1 MTETST
7 TVSRMQL
14 MYGLCLAVAALIG
27 FFIAAPLRY
36 SSLFVLC
43 SVAGLLAFPWLMKWH
58 RVLLV
63 TSFHSVFMVSF
74 LPGELPLWCYLTA
87 IGFFMVVLNRC
98 LSREV
103 TFVHPGGVAWSLVA
117 LVVVVVATAWL
128 QGGVGVRALG
138 SATYGGKKYITLL
151 LGVAAYFV
159 LVARPIPRNRA
170 ALYMGLFCLMALTK
184 LLSHLLF
191 MAGSKF
197 YWLFN
202 FISSDEAYSQAVY
215 EAQAYGNHVFRTT
228 AFSDAAGGVIGFM
241 LAMLGMRGV
250 FNLRK
255 PWFLAL
261 TILCIGV
268 GMVGGFRSYL
278 IGIIFTFTVL
288 FFMEGLHRTHL
299 LALALAVSLAGGLGL
314 VFFSDK
320 LPISVQRS
328 LTFMPLKLDPWVRQD
343 AQGSLDWRIEMWG
356 YVSKEIPG
364 HLLLGKGYAIDPDA
378 LRMTRFNS
386 AMDYGIKAE
395 WAALSGAYHN
405 GPLSVLIPFGIWG
418 ALAFGWFLV
427 AGLMRLWWHCK
438 HGHPEL
444 LKINRALFVFF
455 LTHAVFFVFL
465 NGSLFSGMVD
475 FAFLIGLAESMNA
488 SPSPAESPA
497 EVEEEEAAASEAA

>member
-1 MTETST
+1 
-7 TVSRMQL
+7 MQL
-14 MYGLCLAVAALIG
+14 LYGLCLAVATLIG

-36 SSLFVLC
+36 SSMAVLVG
-43 SVAGLLAFPWLMKWH
+43 VAGVLAFPWLMQWH
-58 RVLLV
+58 RVLLIA
-63 TSFHSVFMVSF
+63 SFHSVFVLSF
-74 LPGELPLWCYLTA
+74 LPGGLPLWCVLAA

-117 LVVVVVATAWL
+117 LVVVVVATAWI
-128 QGGVGVRALG
+128 QGGVGLKALG
-138 SATYGGKKYITLL
+138 SDSYGGKKYITLL

-170 ALYMGLFCLMALTK
+170 ALYMGLFCLMGLTK

-215 EAQAYGNHVFRTT
+215 EAQMGGNTVFRTT
-228 AFSDAAGGVIGFM
+228 AFSDAAWGVIGLL
-241 LAMLGMRGV
+241 LALLGMRGV
-250 FNLRK
+250 FDLRK

-261 TILCIGV
+261 TILCVGV
-268 GMVGGFRSYL
+268 GMVGGFRSFL
-278 IGIIFTFTVL
+278 IGVMFTFAIL
-288 FFMEGLHRTHL
+288 FFIEGLHRTRL
-299 LALALAVSLAGGLGL
+299 VALALAICLAGGLGL
-314 VFFSDK
+314 AFFSDK

-356 YVSKEIPG
+356 YVKKEIPD
-364 HLLLGKGYAIDPDA
+364 HLMLGKGYAIDPDA
-378 LRMTRFNS
+378 LRMSWFNS
-386 AMDYGIKAE
+386 AQDYGLKAE

-418 ALAFGWFLV
+418 ALAFGWFLT
-427 AGLMRLWWHCK
+427 AGLRRLWWHCRNCD
-438 HGHPEL
+438 PEMVR
-444 LKINRALFVFF
+444 INRALFVFF
-455 LTHAVFFVFL
+455 LTHVIFFLFL
-465 NGSLFSGMVD
+465 NGALYSGLVD

-488 SPSPAESPA
+488 SPRPVEIPVA
-497 EVEEEEAAASEAA
+497 VEEGGLSDAV